1 MYGSYLN
8 ALLSDIVIRFVRLFF
23 SLIRFVC
30 GYSKK
35 VAGGG
40 AIELVA
46 TGVII
51 IGKEIE
57 IFFTYIN
64 LFY

>member
-1 MYGSYLN
+1 MHCFLISLF
-8 ALLSDIVIRFVRLFF
+8 ALFVFF
-23 SLIRFVC
+23 SLIRFMC
-30 GYSKK
+30 GYSEK

-57 IFFTYIN
+57 IFFKYIN

>member
-23 SLIRFVC
+23 SLIRFMR
-30 GYSKK
+30 GYSEK

-57 IFFTYIN
+57 IF
-64 LFY
+64 

>member
-1 MYGSYLN
+1 M
-8 ALLSDIVIRFVRLFF
+8 
-23 SLIRFVC
+23 C
-30 GYSKK
+30 GYSEK
-35 VAGGG
+35 VAGRG

-57 IFFTYIN
+57 IFFKYIN